1 MRIFRVR
8 QGFNPNSS
16 SLSINMT
23 ALLAAT
29 GLVSLGTFVIAT
41 AVRLFRRE
49 KPSAPAAPKPPQGN
63 TVEERPA
70 AGGV

>member
-1 MRIFRVR
+1 MRIVRIR

-29 GLVSLGTFVIAT
+29 GLVSLGTFVVAT
-41 AVRLFRRE
+41 AFRLFRRE
-49 KPSAPAAPKPPQGN
+49 KPSVPATPAPPVDPPPQ
-63 TVEERPA
+63 TA
-70 AGGV
+70 AE